1 MKARRVGDTVTIRLA
16 ERTQASKSASTD
28 AKKDST
34 IDTGFPILLGGTVT
48 LNGDEIL
55 NNEWETTQEFEG
67 EGNSSQSNRL
77 DGNITVTVA
86 EVYPNGNLLVR
97 GEKWLTLNQ
106 GEEFVQISGI
116 VRPVDIGADNSV
128 PSFKVADA
136 RITYS
141 GKGTLADANQPGPPG
156 PLLHEALAALTPHRD
171 EDYRHHAQATRTDSP
186 PHRSSCWPGP
196 CWSWRCR
203 WRRPAPT
210 ASRTWP
216 RSPACGRTSW
226 SATAWW
232 SASTAPATRPPR
244 RRSPPRASS
253 ACWSASA

>member
-1 MKARRVGDTVTIRLA
+1 LQIGAQPGSYAPTPAPVYAPPPVTSGTIYQPGLELSLFADVKARRVGDTVTIRLA

-34 IDTGFPILLGGTVT
+34 IDTGFPVLLGGPVT
-48 LNGDEIL
+48 MNGDEIL
-55 NNEWETTQEFEG
+55 NNEWQTTQDFEG

-77 DGNITVTVA
+77 EGNITVTVA

-116 VRPVDIGADNSV
+116 VRPVDISSDNSV

-141 GKGTLADANQPGPPG
+141 GKGTLADANRPG
-156 PLLHEALAALTPHRD
+156 LLARFFMKL
-171 EDYRHHAQATRTDSP
+171 
-186 PHRSSCWPGP
+186 WPM
-196 CWSWRCR
+196 
-203 WRRPAPT
+203 
-210 ASRTWP
+210 
-216 RSPACGRTSW
+216 
-226 SATAWW
+226 
-232 SASTAPATRPPR
+232 
-244 RRSPPRASS
+244 
-253 ACWSASA
+253 

>member
-1 MKARRVGDTVTIRLA
+1 MKTRTVLATGALLALNGCSTLQIGAQPGLYAPTPAPAHAPPPATSGTIYQPGLELSLFADVKARRVGDTVTIRLA

-34 IDTGFPILLGGTVT
+34 IDTGFPVLMGGPVT
-48 LNGDEIL
+48 MNGDEIL
-55 NNEWETTQEFEG
+55 NNQWETTQDFEG

-77 DGNITVTVA
+77 EGNITVTVA

-116 VRPVDIGADNSV
+116 VRPVDIASDNSV

-141 GKGTLADANQPGPPG
+141 GKGTLADANRPG
-156 PLLHEALAALTPHRD
+156 LLARFFMKL
-171 EDYRHHAQATRTDSP
+171 
-186 PHRSSCWPGP
+186 WPM
-196 CWSWRCR
+196 
-203 WRRPAPT
+203 
-210 ASRTWP
+210 
-216 RSPACGRTSW
+216 
-226 SATAWW
+226 
-232 SASTAPATRPPR
+232 
-244 RRSPPRASS
+244 
-253 ACWSASA
+253 